1 MEREILI
8 ANTKT
13 QKRSKIT
20 TSATTLGELKAD
32 LRVAG
37 IDYNN
42 MTFTE
47 GISKTQLL
55 NDDTQLPQNV
65 MYKGQPTNNLVI
77 LLTNTKKNIS
87 SGAMTRKEAFQ
98 AIKDNNLQDT
108 VKKKFGRNFTQV
120 STSDL
125 LALIAQNDNAEATET
140 LDDKPVNTE
149 DKGIMDPEFE
159 EEDIVT
165 DKLEEEEEE
174 KEGKEEKEEEMDENL
189 PDYIEDIITDIDM
202 SDIEDSLH
210 VHIAML
216 VNYDVLSVAD
226 LEILKNNIERL
237 IKVAKKEKG
246 TSKTK
251 ATPKPSVS
259 TSDGS
264 ITEDDID
271 DMLDELG
278 V

>member
-32 LRVAG
+32 LQAAG
-37 IDYNN
+37 IDYSN

-55 NDDTQLPQNV
+55 NDATQLPQNV

-87 SGAMTRKEAFQ
+87 SGTMTRKEAYQ
-98 AIKDNNLQDT
+98 AIKDNNLQDA
-108 VKKKFGRNFTQV
+108 VKEKFGRNFTQV
-120 STSDL
+120 PTSDL
-125 LALIAQNDNAEATET
+125 LVFIAKNGVSEITKTLNEEPTE
-140 LDDKPVNTE
+140 VE
-149 DKGIMDPEFE
+149 DEDAVADELKDE
-159 EEDIVT
+159 E
-165 DKLEEEEEE
+165 
-174 KEGKEEKEEEMDENL
+174 EEEMDENL
-189 PDYIEDIITDIDM
+189 PNYIEDIITDL
-202 SDIEDSLH
+202 DINTPEDSLYA
-210 VHIAML
+210 HIAML
-216 VNYDVLSVAD
+216 VNNDVLSVED
-226 LEILKNNIERL
+226 LENLKDDIDYL

-246 TSKTK
+246 TSKVKT
-251 ATPKPSVS
+251 APKPSVS

-264 ITEDDID
+264 ITDNDID

>member
-32 LRVAG
+32 LRAAG
-37 IDYNN
+37 IDYLG

-55 NDDTQLPQNV
+55 DDATQLPQNV

-77 LLTNTKKNIS
+77 LLTNTKKNIA
-87 SGAMTRKEAFQ
+87 SGAMSRKEVYQ
-98 AIKDNNLQDT
+98 TIKDNNLQEA
-108 VKKKFGRNFTQV
+108 VKKEFGRNFTQV
-120 STSDL
+120 PTSDL
-125 LALIAQNDNAEATET
+125 LVFIAQNGVSEATEE
-140 LDDKPVNTE
+140 LDKKPTDTE
-149 DKGIMDPEFE
+149 DKNTIVPEN
-159 EEDIVT
+159 
-165 DKLEEEEEE
+165 EE
-174 KEGKEEKEEEMDENL
+174 KETPDTNDESL
-189 PDYIEDIITDIDM
+189 PDHIGDVITDTDM
-202 SDIEDSLH
+202 DSIVDSLY

-216 VNYDVLSVAD
+216 VDNDTLSIAD
-226 LEILKNNIERL
+226 LEELSGDIEYL
-237 IKVAKKEKG
+237 TKVAKKEKG
-246 TSKTK
+246 TSKVETASK
-251 ATPKPSVS
+251 KTVS

-264 ITEDDID
+264 ITDDDID

>member
-13 QKRSKIT
+13 QKRSKVT

-32 LRVAG
+32 LRAAG
-37 IDYNN
+37 IDYND

-55 NDDTQLPQNV
+55 DDATQLPQNV

-77 LLTNTKKNIS
+77 LLTNTKKNIA
-87 SGAMTRKEAFQ
+87 SGTMSRKEVYQ
-98 AIKDNNLQDT
+98 AIKDNNLQEA
-108 VKKKFGRNFTQV
+108 VKEEFGRNFTQV
-120 STSDL
+120 PTSDL
-125 LALIAQNDNAEATET
+125 LVFLAQDGNAEVTET
-140 LDDKPVNTE
+140 LDDKPTDTE
-149 DKGIMDPEFE
+149 NN
-159 EEDIVT
+159 DIIASEV
-165 DKLEEEEEE
+165 EE
-174 KEGKEEKEEEMDENL
+174 KETPDTEDEDL
-189 PDYIEDIITDIDM
+189 PDYVDDIIIDTRVN
-202 SDIEDSLH
+202 STVNSLY

-216 VNYDVLSVAD
+216 VDNEVLSVAD
-226 LEILKNNIERL
+226 LEELSADIEYL
-237 IKVAKKEKG
+237 TKVAKKEQNTVEKLPFEE
-246 TSKTK
+246 
-251 ATPKPSVS
+251 TPKKAVS

-264 ITEDDID
+264 ITDDDID

>member
-13 QKRSKIT
+13 QKRSKVT
-20 TSATTLGELKAD
+20 TGATTLGELKTD
-32 LRVAG
+32 LRAAG
-37 IDYNN
+37 IDYSG

-55 NDDTQLPQNV
+55 NDATQLPQNV

-77 LLTNTKKNIS
+77 LLTNTKKNIA
-87 SGAMTRKEAFQ
+87 SGAMSRKEVYQ
-98 AIKDNNLQDT
+98 AIKDNNLQEA
-108 VKKKFGRNFTQV
+108 VKEEFGRNFTQV
-120 STSDL
+120 PTSDL
-125 LALIAQNDNAEATET
+125 LVFLAQDGNTEATET

-149 DKGIMDPEFE
+149 DNGIMDSEFE
-159 EEDIVT
+159 EEETPDT
-165 DKLEEEEEE
+165 DEEL
-174 KEGKEEKEEEMDENL
+174 L
-189 PDYIEDIITDIDM
+189 PNYVSDIIIDTDMNSIV
-202 SDIEDSLH
+202 DSLF

-216 VNYDVLSVAD
+216 ADNDTLSIAD
-226 LEILKNNIERL
+226 LEELSGNIDYL

-246 TSKTK
+246 ASKVEVVSKKTI
-251 ATPKPSVS
+251 S

-264 ITEDDID
+264 ITDDDID

>member
-32 LRVAG
+32 LRAAG
-37 IDYNN
+37 IDYSN

-55 NDDTQLPQNV
+55 NDATQLPQNV

-87 SGAMTRKEAFQ
+87 SGTMTRKEAYQ
-98 AIKDNNLQDT
+98 AIKDNNLQDA
-108 VKKKFGRNFTQV
+108 VKEEFGRNFTQV
-120 STSDL
+120 PTSDL
-125 LALIAQNDNAEATET
+125 LVFIAQNGVSEITKTLNEEPTE
-140 LDDKPVNTE
+140 VE
-149 DKGIMDPEFE
+149 DEDAVADELKDE
-159 EEDIVT
+159 E
-165 DKLEEEEEE
+165 
-174 KEGKEEKEEEMDENL
+174 EEEMDENL
-189 PDYIEDIITDIDM
+189 PNYIEDIITDL
-202 SDIEDSLH
+202 DINTPEDSLYA
-210 VHIAML
+210 HIAML
-216 VNYDVLSVAD
+216 VNNDVLSVED
-226 LEILKNNIERL
+226 LENLKDDIDYL

-246 TSKTK
+246 PSKVKT
-251 ATPKPSVS
+251 APKPSVS

-264 ITEDDID
+264 ITDNDID

>member
-32 LRVAG
+32 LQAAG
-37 IDYNN
+37 IDYSN

-55 NDDTQLPQNV
+55 NDATQLPQNV

-87 SGAMTRKEAFQ
+87 SGAMTRKEAYQ
-98 AIKDNNLQDT
+98 AIKDNNLQDA
-108 VKKKFGRNFTQV
+108 VKEEFGRNFTQV
-120 STSDL
+120 PTSDL
-125 LALIAQNDNAEATET
+125 LVFIAQNGVSETTKTLNEEPTE
-140 LDDKPVNTE
+140 VE
-149 DKGIMDPEFE
+149 DEDAVADELKDE
-159 EEDIVT
+159 E
-165 DKLEEEEEE
+165 
-174 KEGKEEKEEEMDENL
+174 EEEMDENL
-189 PDYIEDIITDIDM
+189 PNYIEDIITDL
-202 SDIEDSLH
+202 DINTPEDSLYA
-210 VHIAML
+210 HITML
-216 VNYDVLSVAD
+216 VNNDVLSVED
-226 LEILKNNIERL
+226 LENLKDDIDYL

-246 TSKTK
+246 TSKVKT
-251 ATPKPSVS
+251 APKPSVS
-259 TSDGS
+259 ISDGS
-264 ITEDDID
+264 ITDNDID

>member
-13 QKRSKIT
+13 QKRSKVT

-32 LRVAG
+32 LRAAG
-37 IDYNN
+37 IDYNG

-55 NDDTQLPQNV
+55 DDATQLPQNV

-77 LLTNTKKNIS
+77 LLTNTKKNIA
-87 SGAMTRKEAFQ
+87 SGTMSRKEMYQ
-98 AIKDNNLQDT
+98 AIKDNNLQDA
-108 VKKKFGRNFTQV
+108 VKEEFGRNFTQV
-120 STSDL
+120 PTSDL
-125 LALIAQNDNAEATET
+125 LVFLAQDGNAEVTET
-140 LDDKPVNTE
+140 LDDKPADTE
-149 DKGIMDPEFE
+149 NN
-159 EEDIVT
+159 DIIASEV
-165 DKLEEEEEE
+165 EE
-174 KEGKEEKEEEMDENL
+174 KETPDTEDEDI
-189 PDYIEDIITDIDM
+189 PDYVDDIITDTRV
-202 SDIEDSLH
+202 DSTVNSLY

-216 VNYDVLSVAD
+216 VDKEVLSVAD
-226 LEILKNNIERL
+226 LEELSGDIEYL
-237 IKVAKKEKG
+237 TKVAKKEQNTVEKPPFEG
-246 TSKTK
+246 
-251 ATPKPSVS
+251 TPKKAVS

-264 ITEDDID
+264 ITDDDID

>member
-13 QKRSKIT
+13 QKRSKVT

-32 LRVAG
+32 LRAAG
-37 IDYNN
+37 IDYNG

-55 NDDTQLPQNV
+55 DDATQLPQNV

-77 LLTNTKKNIS
+77 LLTNTKKNIA
-87 SGAMTRKEAFQ
+87 SGTISRKEVYQ
-98 AIKDNNLQDT
+98 AIKDNNLQDA
-108 VKKKFGRNFTQV
+108 VKEEFGRNFTQV
-120 STSDL
+120 PTSDL
-125 LALIAQNDNAEATET
+125 LVFLAQDGNAEVTET
-140 LDDKPVNTE
+140 LDDKPTDTE
-149 DKGIMDPEFE
+149 NNNIITPE
-159 EEDIVT
+159 V
-165 DKLEEEEEE
+165 
-174 KEGKEEKEEEMDENL
+174 KEEETPDTEDEDL
-189 PDYIEDIITDIDM
+189 PDYVDDIITDTRV
-202 SDIEDSLH
+202 DSTVNSLY

-216 VNYDVLSVAD
+216 VDNEVLSVAD
-226 LEILKNNIERL
+226 LEELSEDIEYL
-237 IKVAKKEKG
+237 TKVAKKEQNTVEKLPFEEAP
-246 TSKTK
+246 KK
-251 ATPKPSVS
+251 AVS

-264 ITEDDID
+264 ITDNDID

>member
-13 QKRSKIT
+13 QKRSKVT

-32 LRVAG
+32 LRAAG
-37 IDYNN
+37 IEYGG

-55 NDDTQLPQNV
+55 DDVTQLPQNV

-87 SGAMTRKEAFQ
+87 SGTMTRKEAYQ
-98 AIKDNNLQDT
+98 AIKDNNLQDA
-108 VKKKFGRNFTQV
+108 VKEEFGRNFTQV
-120 STSDL
+120 PTSDL
-125 LALIAQNDNAEATET
+125 LVFIAQNGVSET
-140 LDDKPVNTE
+140 AQALDEEPTDTE
-149 DKGIMDPEFE
+149 DKNIMAPELK
-159 EEDIVT
+159 EEDTT
-165 DKLEEEEEE
+165 DTEDK
-174 KEGKEEKEEEMDENL
+174 NL
-189 PDYIEDIITDIDM
+189 PDHIGDIITDTDM
-202 SDIEDSLH
+202 DSIVDSLYI
-210 VHIAML
+210 HIAML
-216 VNYDVLSVAD
+216 ADNDTLSIAD
-226 LEILKNNIERL
+226 LEELSGDIDYL

-246 TSKTK
+246 ASKVET
-251 ATPKPSVS
+251 TPKKTLS

-264 ITEDDID
+264 ITDNDID
-271 DMLDELG
+271 DILDELG

>member
-32 LRVAG
+32 LQAAG
-37 IDYNN
+37 IDYSN

-55 NDDTQLPQNV
+55 NDATQLPQNV

-87 SGAMTRKEAFQ
+87 SGTMTRKEAYQ
-98 AIKDNNLQDT
+98 AIKDNNLQDA
-108 VKKKFGRNFTQV
+108 VKEKFGKNFTQV

-125 LALIAQNDNAEATET
+125 LVFLAQDGNAKATET

-159 EEDIVT
+159 EEKETT
-165 DKLEEEEEE
+165 DTD
-174 KEGKEEKEEEMDENL
+174 DENL
-189 PDYIEDIITDIDM
+189 PDYIEDIITDL
-202 SDIEDSLH
+202 DINTPKDSLYA
-210 VHIAML
+210 HIAML
-216 VNYDVLSVAD
+216 VNNDVLSIED
-226 LEILKNNIERL
+226 LEDLKDDIDYL

-246 TSKTK
+246 TSKVKT
-251 ATPKPSVS
+251 APKPSVS

-264 ITEDDID
+264 ITDNDID
-271 DMLDELG
+271 DMLNELG

>member
-32 LRVAG
+32 LRAAG
-37 IDYNN
+37 IDYSN

-55 NDDTQLPQNV
+55 NDATQLPQNV

-87 SGAMTRKEAFQ
+87 SGTMTRKEAYQ
-98 AIKDNNLQDT
+98 AIRDNNLQEA

-120 STSDL
+120 PTSDL
-125 LALIAQNDNAEATET
+125 LVFLAQDGNAKATET

-149 DKGIMDPEFE
+149 DNGIMDPEFE
-159 EEDIVT
+159 EEKETT
-165 DKLEEEEEE
+165 DTD
-174 KEGKEEKEEEMDENL
+174 DENL
-189 PDYIEDIITDIDM
+189 PDYVEDIITDLDIDTP
-202 SDIEDSLH
+202 EDSLYA
-210 VHIAML
+210 HIAML
-216 VNYDVLSVAD
+216 VNNDVLSVED
-226 LEILKNNIERL
+226 LEDLKDDIDYL

-246 TSKTK
+246 TSKVKT
-251 ATPKPSVS
+251 TPKPSVS

-264 ITEDDID
+264 ITDNDID

>member
-13 QKRSKIT
+13 QKRSKVT

-32 LRVAG
+32 LRAAG
-37 IDYNN
+37 IDYNG

-55 NDDTQLPQNV
+55 DDATQLPQNV

-77 LLTNTKKNIS
+77 LLTNTKKNIA
-87 SGAMTRKEAFQ
+87 SGTMSRKEVYQ
-98 AIKDNNLQDT
+98 AIKDNNLQDA
-108 VKKKFGRNFTQV
+108 VKEEFGRNFTQV
-120 STSDL
+120 PTSDL
-125 LALIAQNDNAEATET
+125 LVFLAQDGNAEVTET
-140 LDDKPVNTE
+140 LDDKPTDTE
-149 DKGIMDPEFE
+149 NNDIIAPE
-159 EEDIVT
+159 V
-165 DKLEEEEEE
+165 KE
-174 KEGKEEKEEEMDENL
+174 KETPDTEDENL
-189 PDYIEDIITDIDM
+189 PDYVDDIITDTRVN
-202 SDIEDSLH
+202 STVNSLY

-216 VNYDVLSVAD
+216 VDNEVLSVAD
-226 LEILKNNIERL
+226 LEELSADIEYL
-237 IKVAKKEKG
+237 TKVAKKEQNTVEKLPFEE
-246 TSKTK
+246 
-251 ATPKPSVS
+251 TPKKAVS

-264 ITEDDID
+264 ITDDDID